1 MEIMAAGDFLGNIP
15 GFSSF
20 QGSDAVGY
28 LGGLGKI
35 LLGVFILL
43 TIFTIMFFVL
53 WKLKNKK
60 LYNKKIHWFEEVH
73 GSIVPV
79 DTDLAT
85 ELTIPNT
92 NITTFYIKKKD
103 LYLPRPTKRMGKD
116 SYWFVIKNNREIV
129 NFTMKNINDEMKE
142 GNLDYDHTDM
152 RYALVNLRALIQRNY
167 RDNSKPWWREY
178 KDVIGLVVLIFVL
191 SLSFFFIISKVG
203 ILIDQVGQLID
214 HAEEL
219 IKTAETLRGSGVI
232 SQ

>member
-1 MEIMAAGDFLGNIP
+1 MTSHSFLGNIP
-15 GFSSF
+15 GLDSLPGSSIF
-20 QGSDAVGY
+20 GS
-28 LGGLGKI
+28 LGGLWKI
-35 LLGVFILL
+35 LLGVLIFL
-43 TIFTIMFFVL
+43 TIFSVMFFVL
-53 WKLKNKK
+53 WKIKNKK
-60 LYNKKIHWFEEVH
+60 LYNKKIHWFEEVN
-73 GSIVPV
+73 GNIIPV

-92 NITTFYIKKKD
+92 NITTFYIKGKD

-178 KDVIGLVVLIFVL
+178 KDVIGLVILIFVL
-191 SLSFFFIISKVG
+191 SLSFFFIISKVAELIDKAG
-203 ILIDQVGQLID
+203 ILID
-214 HAEEL
+214 HADAL
-219 IKTAETLRGSGVI
+219 VKTAEAARGSGVGPA
-232 SQ
+232 

>member
-1 MEIMAAGDFLGNIP
+1 MAVDFLGSIP
-15 GFSSF
+15 GLNSIT
-20 QGSDAVGY
+20 GTGMVGWIATT
-28 LGGLGKI
+28 GKI
-35 LLGVFILL
+35 LLGVFIFL
-43 TIFTIMFFVL
+43 TIFSIMFFVL
-53 WKLKNKK
+53 WKIKNKK
-60 LYNKKIHWFEEVH
+60 LYNKKIHWFEEVN

-79 DTDLAT
+79 DEDLAT
-85 ELTIPNT
+85 EITIPNT

-178 KDVIGLVVLIFVL
+178 KDVIGLVILIFVL
-191 SLSFFFIISKVG
+191 SLSFFFIISKVAV
-203 ILIDQVGQLID
+203 LIDKAGLLID
-214 HAEEL
+214 HADQL
-219 IKTAETLRGSGVI
+219 VKSAEALRGSGVKT
-232 SQ
+232 S